1 MAVVT
6 LTGYFAL
13 SPFLGLGGEFDNDY
27 ERNDLDNNYVQ
38 NELAIIDLSKYSI
51 EIMSDNQ
58 GFSFGFD
65 GRNDRYYFIPR
76 NYNENSKQV
85 EYSDLQC
92 DNLELHSDEMN
103 AVLDEIGIEVYK
115 LDSLLLKLKK
125 ANCIGLLKQPFKN
138 KPIKIDFRYG
148 EGLLAPKFSY
158 LVFSEPL
165 SDSLK
170 NEWENKGG
178 RKVYSDKVIFEYL
191 YPL

>member
-1 MAVVT
+1 
-6 LTGYFAL
+6 
-13 SPFLGLGGEFDNDY
+13 
-27 ERNDLDNNYVQ
+27 
-38 NELAIIDLSKYSI
+38 
-51 EIMSDNQ
+51 
-58 GFSFGFD
+58 
-65 GRNDRYYFIPR
+65 
-76 NYNENSKQV
+76 
-85 EYSDLQC
+85 
-92 DNLELHSDEMN
+92 MN